1 MNAAQDRPIL
11 FCPVGDAR
19 HHASLRDVCTY
30 AMGHQVSVSVLAV
43 VEEPS
48 AWDRL
53 AHSDH
58 VERVEQDQ
66 SSAWLKTIDR
76 WAKEFEEVTVVEV
89 RIASTAKAIVE
100 RAAEIDASSIVLSL
114 AHEREDLAVAKRVMR
129 LGTRPVWV
137 MRPTRAKAR
146 RILAAVNPEI
156 AELDLNLEI
165 METAARLADN
175 LDASL
180 VLMTAWE
187 LYGEQAMRRSAF
199 LKTPAPQFHDLFDL
213 RKQISKRGLEELVA
227 ASSTTVE
234 WTLHLEKGP
243 PAPSILRAAQKHRS
257 NLLVMGTVGRSGLN
271 GLLMGNTAEHVLD
284 GAHCSIYSLRAPSK
298 DSNE

>member
-1 MNAAQDRPIL
+1 MNDSHERSML

-19 HHASLRDVCTY
+19 HHASLRDTCSY
-30 AMGHQVSVSVLAV
+30 AKVRNSSVFVLAV
-43 VEEPS
+43 VEEPG

-58 VERVEQDQ
+58 VERIERDRY
-66 SSAWLKTIDR
+66 SAWSATVNR
-76 WAKEFEEVTVVEV
+76 WAKEFDEVTQVEV

-100 RAAEIDASSIVLSL
+100 HAVDINASKIILSM
-114 AHEREDLAVAKRVMR
+114 AYDREDLSIAKRVMR
-129 LGTRPVWV
+129 LTARPVWV
-137 MRPTRAKAR
+137 MRPTRAKSR

-165 METAARLADN
+165 MDAAAQLAED

-180 VLMTAWE
+180 VLMTSWE
-187 LYGEQAMRRSAF
+187 LYGEQTMRRSAF
-199 LKTPAPQFHDLFDL
+199 LKTPAPQFHDLFEL
-213 RKQISKRGLEELVA
+213 REQISKRGLEELVA
-227 ASSTTVE
+227 VSSKPAA
-234 WTLHLEKGP
+234 WALHLEKGP
-243 PAPSILRAAQKHRS
+243 PAPSILRAANNHRS

-284 GAHCSIYSLRAPSK
+284 GARCSVYSVRTPLERT
-298 DSNE
+298 NE

>member
-1 MNAAQDRPIL
+1 MNARQERSIL

-19 HHASLRDVCTY
+19 HHASLSDTCTY
-30 AMGHQVSVSVLAV
+30 ATASQESVSVLAV

-58 VERVEQDQ
+58 VERVERDQ
-66 SSAWLKTIDR
+66 YSAWDTTINR
-76 WAKEFEEVTVVEV
+76 WAREFDEVTAVEV
-89 RIASTAKAIVE
+89 RIASAAKAIVE
-100 RAAEIDASSIVLSL
+100 RAVEIDASSIVLSV
-114 AHEREDLAVAKRVMR
+114 AHEREDLTIAKRVMR
-129 LGTRPVWV
+129 LSTRPVWV

-165 METAARLADN
+165 MDAAARLAGN

-213 RKQISKRGLEELVA
+213 REQISKRGLEELVA
-227 ASSTTVE
+227 ASSTPAE
-234 WTLHLEKGP
+234 WALHLEKGP

-284 GAHCSIYSLRAPSK
+284 GARCSIYSLRAPSK
-298 DSNE
+298 GANG